1 MFGRVV
7 DAYFSV
13 EEEGYKRRTP
23 VVHLFVRDQQYQRHH
38 VKVEQFAPYFCVT
51 QQEWVQK
58 GTEVAQDDRVLSVET
73 KDERGR
79 AEEGLFGDPLVRVVC
94 KEPGDVRDLR
104 ELFDDVYEGDVKFPV
119 RFLVDMDI
127 FQWVRLPDNWEN
139 SVSAEDIELEPDD
152 TPEQVPPPRVVSYD
166 IEVKQGGRGPP
177 VVSED
182 GTEQARNPVTAI
194 TAHDSYTDEYQVWLL
209 AHNDW
214 DVQDSRAA
222 RDAVDADVSVY
233 KNPKTVVGQFFEY
246 VTDRDYDIMTGW
258 SASQFDH
265 PYLINYAINNDIS
278 SVYELSPTRD
288 VYSMSGDGSWIND
301 QLKGRMLLDSLKLY
315 KKTCI
320 HELNSYRLADVVQEE
335 DVSVGKLDLE
345 SEIDVPEDEPSIDY
359 AWREYPEKFSEYSHK
374 DVAAC
379 VAINT
384 ESKTNVNII

>member
-7 DAYFSV
+7 DAYYTV
-13 EEEGYKRRTP
+13 EEDGYKRRTP
-23 VVHLFVRDQQYQRHH
+23 VVHLFVRDTQWQRHH
-38 VKVEQFAPYFCVT
+38 VKVESFLPYVCVT
-51 QQEWVQK
+51 QQEWAQK
-58 GTEVAQDDRVLSVET
+58 GQEVAQDDRVLSVET
-73 KDERGR
+73 EDQRDR
-79 AEEGLFGDPLVRVVC
+79 DEEGLFGDPLVRVVC
-94 KEPGDVRDLR
+94 KEPGDVRDLC
-104 ELFDDVYEGDVKFPV
+104 ELFDDVYEGDVKYPV

-127 FQWVRLPDNWEN
+127 FQWVRLPDDWEN
-139 SVSAEDIELEPDD
+139 PVSVENIELESDD
-152 TPEQVPPPRVVSYD
+152 VPEQVPLPRVVTYD
-166 IEVKQGGRGPP
+166 IEVAQNRRGPP

-214 DVQDSRAA
+214 DVSDSRAA
-222 RDAVDADVSVY
+222 RAAVDCPVSVY

-246 VTDRDYDIMTGW
+246 VTERDFDILTGW
-258 SASQFDH
+258 NASTFDH
-265 PYLINYAINNDIS
+265 PYLVNYAINNDIN

-315 KKTCI
+315 DKTTVS
-320 HELNSYRLADVVQEE
+320 ELDSYRLADVVQEE

-345 SEIDVPEDEPSIDY
+345 SEIDVPEDEPAIDW
-359 AWREYPEKFSEYSHK
+359 AWKKHPEKFSEYSYR

-379 VAINT
+379 VKINT
-384 ESKTNVNII
+384 ESKENVNII